1 VYVVVQAA
9 AQGLHGNFFTHGAP
23 GLFAVGVAC
32 FVLVWL
38 ALWTLGGTGA
48 ATTVLRLAW
57 GADIFTVDST
67 GWTLRQVVG
76 PFGRSRRF
84 EAGAVERMGLRKR
97 DAALV
102 AEAAGRT
109 EVLTTLGTPDERA
122 WLRDLLRQAGRVGE
136 PPSPRRLPLIPQPEP
151 PPAGYV
157 VEAVHDG
164 STRITPDARHR
175 AAGIGCAGVAA
186 VAWNAPLAGVVLTRL
201 GLLPGHQAG
210 GDWTSWLALLPFMLV
225 GLGLLYGCAWAAF
238 ATDEWRAGPN
248 VLEERKTLWG
258 WGRKRRYT
266 NAKLAVALTHD
277 SDGDEVWRLVAR
289 WAAEE
294 VTLSRGEPAELRC
307 LGKLFAQH
315 TGWPLQVTDD
325 LT

>member
-1 VYVVVQAA
+1 MACEQGWPTALPQGAHASLEAIPGGTRVTLRPRGWGRWVGIAFLLAWLAAWAVGEIVVLYVVVQAA
-9 AQGLHGNFFTHGAP
+9 AQGLHGIFFSHGMP
-23 GLFAVGVAC
+23 GLFAIGVAC

-38 ALWTLGGTGA
+38 ALWTLGGIGA

-67 GWTLRQVVG
+67 GWTFRQVVG
-76 PFGRSRRF
+76 PFGRLRRF

-122 WLRDLLRQAGRVGE
+122 WLRDLLRQAGRVAEGT
-136 PPSPRRLPLIPQPEP
+136 SPRPFPLIPQPEP

-157 VEAVHDG
+157 VEAAHDG

-175 AAGIGCAGVAA
+175 AAGIGCTGVAA
-186 VAWNAPLAGVVLTRL
+186 VAWNAPLAGVVLPRL

-210 GDWTSWLALLPFMLV
+210 GDWTSWLA
-225 GLGLLYGCAWAAF
+225 
-238 ATDEWRAGPN
+238 
-248 VLEERKTLWG
+248 
-258 WGRKRRYT
+258 
-266 NAKLAVALTHD
+266 
-277 SDGDEVWRLVAR
+277 
-289 WAAEE
+289 
-294 VTLSRGEPAELRC
+294 
-307 LGKLFAQH
+307 
-315 TGWPLQVTDD
+315 
-325 LT
+325 